1 MELSACNF
9 ELTFPSFDS
18 WHLPSLQSL
27 IDEVAPSSFT
37 IVCLPMKEGD
47 LLRLLPELDRVPLP
61 PALMF
66 WVCAELPPKY
76 VSHMKTNLEVALNN
90 TEGEK

>member
-1 MELSACNF
+1 MGKRKTQVIMHITYLEITMQLSVWDF

-18 WHLPSLQSL
+18 CHLPSLQSL
-27 IDEVAPSSFT
+27 TDEVAPSSFT

-66 WVCAELPPKY
+66 WV
-76 VSHMKTNLEVALNN
+76 
-90 TEGEK
+90 

>member
-1 MELSACNF
+1 MGKRKTQVIMHITYLEITMQLSVWDF

-27 IDEVAPSSFT
+27 TDEVAPSSFT

-66 WVCAELPPKY
+66 WV
-76 VSHMKTNLEVALNN
+76 
-90 TEGEK
+90 